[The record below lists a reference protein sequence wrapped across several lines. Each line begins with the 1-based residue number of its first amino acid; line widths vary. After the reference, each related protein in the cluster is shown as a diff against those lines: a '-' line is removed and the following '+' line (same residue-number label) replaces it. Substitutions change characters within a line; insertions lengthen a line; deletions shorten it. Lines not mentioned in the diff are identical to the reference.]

1 MKHIYSALLACLLA
15 LSIFASPTWAH
26 EAHQKDMTDAE
37 MAQMEA
43 EMAQMDAPEGAPSH
57 AEMPTGEEMHADML
71 PAPPVAPP
79 ADASPTPADALAAK
93 IAENRLTSTG
103 DLLGRL
109 HPVAAHFPIALLLA
123 AALAELALVFRPAL
137 GLATTV
143 RFLVAGGAL
152 GAVAAATLGWF
163 AGGWRFT
170 DRSETLGLHRWNGTA
185 IALVSVLA
193 WWLAA
198 RGKSR
203 AGLRTA
209 LALLAAGLV
218 AQGFLGGEMVFGP
231 NHMGLQ

>member
-1 MKHIYSALLACLLA
+1 
-15 LSIFASPTWAH
+15 
-26 EAHQKDMTDAE
+26 
-37 MAQMEA
+37 
-43 EMAQMDAPEGAPSH
+43 
-57 AEMPTGEEMHADML
+57 
-71 PAPPVAPP
+71 
-79 ADASPTPADALAAK
+79 
-93 IAENRLTSTG
+93 LTSTG